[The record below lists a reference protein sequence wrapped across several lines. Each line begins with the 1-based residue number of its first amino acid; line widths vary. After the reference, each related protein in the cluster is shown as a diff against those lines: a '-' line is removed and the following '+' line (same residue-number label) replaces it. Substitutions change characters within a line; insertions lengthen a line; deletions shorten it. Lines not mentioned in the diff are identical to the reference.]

1 MGSVSQKSLTSAET
15 TPKPRHNSYEP
26 RNHLTLFL
34 RTSAKAD
41 PGAAAI
47 LVDEFDLTALGLG
60 HACRAAAPKQRL
72 KMIGPGREI
81 GAFVVVV
88 VAVDCCLFGLFYSL
102 TLMEPRLRVK
112 QHAT

>member
-1 MGSVSQKSLTSAET
+1 LWRLTQSDT
-15 TPKPRHNSYEP
+15 K
-26 RNHLTLFL
+26 
-34 RTSAKAD
+34 
-41 PGAAAI
+41 AAAV

-88 VAVDCCLFGLFYSL
+88 AAVDCCLFGLFYSL
-102 TLMEPRLRVK
+102 TLTETGPRVK